1 MHNAA
6 PRMTRR
12 LNDSTRVRRGPRSV
26 CAIAVRRKCWSRRT
40 ATPMPR
46 KTPHTKNAAANSL
59 ALSHGCLRLRLTTS
73 ATSTIVKPSS
83 SSAHTTIRRRS
94 SGSSTGH
101 LRWRAARTVMRGLTA
116 LAVTLL
122 DGADLAEE
130 LDGVGAE
137 LLSLRILQRLRQHHE
152 ALLVDLRVEFH
163 AELLQRLYRGG
174 VELEGLARR
183 ERARVLR
190 GLDDPPALLLGETVP
205 RLLAH
210 PQMVAV
216 GLVLGPIDNGR
227 GLVVLVLEHDVV
239 AVLRDLHEPRLQRR
253 VHLAERHVDRH
264 RLVRAEERV
273 FRLGG
278 LHAHLLARD
287 VADVA
292 DGELGVHVAKTE
304 RHETQRARA
313 GGVLEDHLLERL
325 VDALVVHRVRQ
336 MRLV

>member
-1 MHNAA
+1 MHTAA
-6 PRMTRR
+6 PRMISR
-12 LNDSTRVRRGPRSV
+12 LNVSTSVRRGPRSV

-46 KTPHTKNAAANSL
+46 NTPHTKKAANSL
-59 ALSHGCLRLRLTTS
+59 ALSQGRLRLRLTTS
-73 ATSTIVKPSS
+73 ATSTSVKPSS
-83 SSAHTTIRRRS
+83 SSAQTTISRRS

-101 LRWRAARTVMRGLTA
+101 LRWRAARTVTRGLTA

-122 DGADLAEE
+122 DGADLTEE

-163 AELLQRLYRGG
+163 AELLQRLHRGG
-174 VELEGLARR
+174 VELKGLARC

-216 GLVLGPIDNGR
+216 GLVFGLIDDRR

-239 AVLRDLHEPRLQRR
+239 AVLGDLYEAGLQGR
-253 VHLAERHVDRH
+253 VHLA
-264 RLVRAEERV
+264 
-273 FRLGG
+273 
-278 LHAHLLARD
+278 
-287 VADVA
+287 
-292 DGELGVHVAKTE
+292 
-304 RHETQRARA
+304 
-313 GGVLEDHLLERL
+313 
-325 VDALVVHRVRQ
+325 
-336 MRLV
+336 